1 LKNEAKSGDM
11 SVFENSFEKVSGKWS
26 KIDPATSVIETSF
39 EKRHTTMKKQRNQA
53 ILITNGI
60 IFHSTFVDERK
71 KEKE

>member
-1 LKNEAKSGDM
+1 M

-26 KIDPATSVIETSF
+26 TIDPATRIIGTSF
-39 EKRHTTMKKQRNQA
+39 ENRHKTIKKQRNQA